1 MIVVL
6 EILNSG
12 WHNLKRN
19 KMKLKFRLSLKPPFI
34 LYNDTLCECGEHKKC
49 VRKINAS
56 NNGRLW
62 VENKDHFRCGKVRNQ
77 IEKLNELFNK

>member
-1 MIVVL
+1 
-6 EILNSG
+6 
-12 WHNLKRN
+12 
-19 KMKLKFRLSLKPPFI
+19 MKLKFRLSLKPPFI

-62 VENKDHFRCGKVRNQ
+62 VENKDHLDVGRLE
-77 IEKLNELFNK
+77 IKLKN